1 MLNPLKRCSISAVV
15 KHLMSSAMLWL
26 VNVAVALLAAINTIA
41 WGFCVREVGDPK
53 PSIEF
58 LIRLAFNKWFIIAMA
73 SAFTASIL
81 SYIVLQRMGVLAG
94 RFFLATQTVST
105 ILVAFIVLGEKLSLW
120 KWIGVALIIVGIV
133 MIGGE

>member
-1 MLNPLKRCSISAVV
+1 
-15 KHLMSSAMLWL
+15 MLWL
-26 VNVAVALLAAINTIA
+26 VNIAVALLAVINTIA

-58 LIRLAFNKWFIIAMA
+58 LIRLAFNKWFILAMA

-94 RFFLATQTVST
+94 RFFLTLQMIAT
-105 ILVAFIVLGEKLSLW
+105 ILAAYIVLGERLPPWRWVGVLMIFTGVVL
-120 KWIGVALIIVGIV
+120 IGK
-133 MIGGE
+133 

>member
-1 MLNPLKRCSISAVV
+1 MLNPLKRCSSSSVV
-15 KHLMSSAMLWL
+15 KYLMSLAMLWL
-26 VNVAVALLAAINTIA
+26 VNIAVALLAAINTVA

-58 LIRLAFNKWFIIAMA
+58 LIRLVLNKWFILAMA

-94 RFFLATQTVST
+94 RFFTSLSMVATMLAGVL
-105 ILVAFIVLGEKLSLW
+105 ILKEKFDSLSL
-120 KWIGVALIIVGIV
+120 IGMALII
-133 MIGGE
+133 IGAILIGKY